1 MRNKRW
7 RALGGS
13 NPMNAIYANRERID
27 QVEALG
33 VLCENGLK
41 YAWYNVSKERE
52 LELFRGKPSDQ

>member
-1 MRNKRW
+1 
-7 RALGGS
+7 
-13 NPMNAIYANRERID
+13 MNAIYANRERID